1 MKFFNGGCKIYL
13 HQVASL
19 AGAWIEIA
27 YRDGSVAQKLVAP
40 SRERG
45 LKYVDNKA
53 LKQDRSV
60 APLAGAWI
68 EIRKLTVIIRFFA
81 VAPLAGAWIEIGDC
95 PDYFGTA
102 YVAPLAGAWIE
113 MVILSSSEASSSRR
127 SPRGS
132 VD

>member
-1 MKFFNGGCKIYL
+1 MNN
-13 HQVASL
+13 S
-19 AGAWIEIA
+19 
-27 YRDGSVAQKLVAP
+27 DGT
-40 SRERG
+40 G
-45 LKYVDNKA
+45 M
-53 LKQDRSV
+53 SV

-113 MVILSSSEASSSRR
+113 IPVNSYFFIAFPRR